1 MPFFQQSAVT
11 LAIIGACSLALVG
24 CGDDKKPDAAG
35 APAAAPASSPEAAAS
50 KAGADSESQAK
61 ARNAYS
67 KAYNGMIDDNRAVAA
82 YYRSYKSLGISNKKH
97 SPNGFYGGPDDIER
111 MIKPI
116 KEVRGAGSSSGDAQL
131 DSAADGVV
139 TSGEKLIAIWS
150 SMDPYFRSKG
160 FLEDKWAKAEA
171 NDAAMRGAFE
181 GMIGDIDKL
190 GNELDRVQD
199 QKRQERLAK
208 YKADGDLVM
217 FNVLTAMDQAK
228 KLVNGVEATNNLKN
242 KEAVAKVDDIAKQ
255 LEATL
260 ADLNKAMADE
270 KAKTGKDP
278 HYRLKSLSDKLT
290 TVIGSWR
297 TLKTSPTSGGYR
309 NLVGYY
315 NDAVGIMNRGFE
327 R

>member
-1 MPFFQQSAVT
+1 MPFIQQSAVT
-11 LAIIGACSLALVG
+11 LAIISACSLALVG
-24 CGDDKKPDAAG
+24 CGDDKKPG
-35 APAAAPASSPEAAAS
+35 ASSSPAAASAPSPEAAAS
-50 KAGADSESQAK
+50 KAAADTEAQAK

-67 KAYNGMIDDNRAVAA
+67 KAYNSMIDDNRAVAA
-82 YYRSYKSLGISNKKH
+82 YYRSYKGLGINGKKR
-97 SPNGFYGGPDDIER
+97 SPYGFYGGPDDIER

-116 KEVRGAGSSSGDAQL
+116 KEVRSAGSSSGDAQL

-139 TSGEKLIAIWS
+139 SSGEKLIAIWS

-160 FLEDKWAKAEA
+160 FLEDKWAKADA
-171 NDAAMRGAFE
+171 NDAAMRGGFE
-181 GMIGDIDKL
+181 GMIADIDKL

-208 YKADGDLVM
+208 YKAEGDMVM

-242 KEAVAKVDDIAKQ
+242 KEAVAKVDEIAKQ
-255 LEATL
+255 MEATL
-260 ADLNKAMADE
+260 ADLNKALADE

-278 HYRLKSLSDKLT
+278 HYNFKSISDKLT

-297 TLKTSPTSGGYR
+297 TLKTSPTSSGYR

-315 NDAVGIMNRGFE
+315 NDAVGYMNRGFD

>member
-1 MPFFQQSAVT
+1 MPFIQQSAVT
-11 LAIIGACSLALVG
+11 LAIISACSLALVG
-24 CGDDKKPDAAG
+24 CGDDKKPG
-35 APAAAPASSPEAAAS
+35 ASSSPAAASAPSPEAAAS
-50 KAGADSESQAK
+50 KAAADTEAQAK

-67 KAYNGMIDDNRAVAA
+67 KAYNSMIDDNRAVAA
-82 YYRSYKSLGISNKKH
+82 YYRSYKGLGINGKKR
-97 SPNGFYGGPDDIER
+97 SPYGFYGGPDDIER

-116 KEVRGAGSSSGDAQL
+116 KEVRSAGSSSGDAQL

-139 TSGEKLIAIWS
+139 SSGEKLIAIWS

-160 FLEDKWAKAEA
+160 FLEDKWAKADA
-171 NDAAMRGAFE
+171 NDAAMRGGFE
-181 GMIGDIDKL
+181 GMIADIDKL

-208 YKADGDLVM
+208 YKAEGDMVM

-242 KEAVAKVDDIAKQ
+242 KEAVAKVDEIAKQ
-255 LEATL
+255 MEATL
-260 ADLNKAMADE
+260 ADLNKALADE

-278 HYRLKSLSDKLT
+278 HYNFKSISDKLT

-297 TLKTSPTSGGYR
+297 TLKTSPTSAGYR

-315 NDAVGIMNRGFE
+315 NDAVGYMNRGFD